1 MANQKT
7 THSQI
12 VRHND
17 CANAGSCS
25 VPAASDVR
33 LNRTSKAVTTV
44 DLTYHEESHTRKAG
58 SFTVTNMTPKF
69 SRDERAKVKR
79 DIKNALYQVFSK
91 YNERA

>member
-1 MANQKT
+1 M
-7 THSQI
+7 
-12 VRHND
+12 
-17 CANAGSCS
+17 
-25 VPAASDVR
+25 
-33 LNRTSKAVTTV
+33 

-79 DIKNALYQVFSK
+79 DIENALYQVFSK